1 MKIAHS
7 DRQIDQQQDYTVDLV
22 TTVNTIILYSNFA
35 LFIAFLQWI
44 PIIGSII
51 SFFIYCIIMSY
62 YCFE

>member
-7 DRQIDQQQDYTVDLV
+7 DRQIDQQDYTVDLA

-35 LFIAFLQWI
+35 LFIAFLRWI